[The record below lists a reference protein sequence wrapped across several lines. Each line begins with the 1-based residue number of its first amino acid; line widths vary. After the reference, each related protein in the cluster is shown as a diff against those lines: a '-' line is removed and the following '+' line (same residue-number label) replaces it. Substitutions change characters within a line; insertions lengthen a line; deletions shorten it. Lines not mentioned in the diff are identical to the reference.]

1 MTFSSFIQS
10 ILTLPRKVKITIVI
24 TLDILICIFT
34 TWLSFYLRLGEWIPL
49 LGSSLWRPEFA
60 SSVSFI
66 LLIPLFFLSGIYRSI
81 FRYSG
86 ISVAISI
93 SKIVIIYTLI
103 YSCVF
108 TGFGILGIPRTVG
121 IIQPIILLL
130 FILASRATARYWL
143 GGMYQDYFRREDI
156 AKVLIYGAGIEGR
169 QLADA
174 LVNSREMRV
183 VGFVDDDSYLV
194 GQVLNGQ
201 PIYALNDLEA
211 LTKNL
216 GIKVVLLAIPKVSQQ
231 RRNQII
237 KKITQLKI
245 IVRTLPSVNELAQGR
260 LQNISLRDLDIGDL
274 LGRDPIPPNE
284 SLLKIKISNK
294 TVMVTG
300 AGGSIGREL
309 CKQILSLNPRI
320 LLLID
325 ASEYALY
332 SIDNVL
338 KEQLGK
344 KITEIIPL
352 LTIIQDSSRISEI
365 IETWAPDTIY
375 HAAAYKHV
383 PLVEHNP
390 IEGISNNVFGTLVL
404 AELAARYRVS
414 DFVLI
419 STDKAVRPTNIMGAT
434 KRLSEMILQSLNSV
448 SQSTRFS
455 MVRFGNVLGSSGSVV
470 PRFSAQIQR
479 GGPITLTH
487 LDITRYFMTIPE
499 AAQLV
504 IQAGAMAKGGEVF
517 VLDMG
522 EPVRILDLAKN
533 MVELSGHSL
542 KSADNQGGDI
552 SIEIT
557 GLRPGEKLYEEL
569 LIGDNPQQTDH
580 PRIMKANEAFLEWE
594 ILSAQLEEL
603 KTTILKRD
611 LVGSILILNKI
622 VTNYKRSE
630 NVNDWVYLQNL
641 RE

>member
-1 MTFSSFIQS
+1 MTFGSFIQL
-10 ILTLPRKVKITIVI
+10 ILTLPRSVKIAIVI
-24 TLDILICIFT
+24 TLDVLICIFT
-34 TWLSFYLRLGEWIPL
+34 TWFSFYLRLGEWIPFF
-49 LGSSLWRPEFA
+49 GSSTWKPEFA

-66 LLIPLFFLSGIYRSI
+66 LLIPLFFLSGMYRSI

-86 ISVAISI
+86 ISVAISTF
-93 SKIVIIYTLI
+93 KIILI
-103 YSCVF
+103 YALFFSCVF

-121 IIQPIILLL
+121 LIQPILLLL
-130 FILASRATARYWL
+130 FIFASRAFACYWL
-143 GGMYQDYFRREDI
+143 GGMYQNYFRKEVI
-156 AKVLIYGAGIEGR
+156 TKVLIYGAGIEGR

-174 LVNSREMRV
+174 LVNSQEMSV
-183 VGFVDDDSYLV
+183 VGFVDDDPYLI

-201 PIYALNDLEA
+201 PIYAINDLEG

-216 GIKVVLLAIPKVSQQ
+216 GIKVVLLAIPWVSQQ
-231 RRNQII
+231 RRNQVI

-245 IVRTLPSVNELAQGR
+245 IVRTLPSVNELAHGR
-260 LQNISLRDLDIGDL
+260 LQNTSLRNLDIGDL
-274 LGRDPIPPNE
+274 LGRDPIPPND
-284 SLLKIKISNK
+284 SLLKTKISNK
-294 TVMVTG
+294 IVMVTG
-300 AGGSIGREL
+300 AGGSIGSEL
-309 CKQILSLNPRI
+309 CKQILNLKPRI

-332 SIDNVL
+332 SIDNIL
-338 KEQLGK
+338 KEQQEN

-352 LTIIQDSSRISEI
+352 LAMVQDSSRISLI
-365 IETWAPDTIY
+365 IETWMPDTIY

-383 PLVEHNP
+383 PLVEQNP

-404 AELAARYRVS
+404 AELAARYQVS

-434 KRLSEMILQSLNSV
+434 KRLSEMILQSLNSIH
-448 SQSTRFS
+448 QSTRFS

-470 PRFSAQIQR
+470 PRFSAQIHR

-487 LDITRYFMTIPE
+487 LEITRYFMTIPE

-504 IQAGAMAKGGEVF
+504 IQACAMAKGGEVF

-522 EPVRILDLAKN
+522 EPVRIFELAKN

-552 SIEIT
+552 GIEIT

-569 LIGDNPQQTDH
+569 LIGNDPQQTDH
-580 PRIMKANEAFLEWE
+580 PRIMKASEDYLEWK
-594 ILSAQLEEL
+594 ILAVQLEEL

-611 LVGSILILNKI
+611 VLGSIVNLNKI
-622 VTNYKRSE
+622 VTNYNRSD
-630 NVNDWVYLQNL
+630 NFNDWVYLQNL

>member
-1 MTFSSFIQS
+1 
-10 ILTLPRKVKITIVI
+10 
-24 TLDILICIFT
+24 
-34 TWLSFYLRLGEWIPL
+34 
-49 LGSSLWRPEFA
+49 
-60 SSVSFI
+60 
-66 LLIPLFFLSGIYRSI
+66 
-81 FRYSG
+81 
-86 ISVAISI
+86 
-93 SKIVIIYTLI
+93 
-103 YSCVF
+103 
-108 TGFGILGIPRTVG
+108 
-121 IIQPIILLL
+121 
-130 FILASRATARYWL
+130 
-143 GGMYQDYFRREDI
+143 
-156 AKVLIYGAGIEGR
+156 
-169 QLADA
+169 
-174 LVNSREMRV
+174 MRV
-183 VGFVDDDSYLV
+183 VGFVDDDSYLI

-201 PIYALNDLEA
+201 PIYAINDLEA

-216 GIKVVLLAIPKVSQQ
+216 GIKVVLLAIPRVSQQ

-274 LGRDPIPPNE
+274 LGRDPIPPND
-284 SLLKIKISNK
+284 SLLKTKISSK
-294 TVMVTG
+294 IVMVTG
-300 AGGSIGREL
+300 AGGSIGSEL
-309 CKQILSLNPRI
+309 CKQILNLKPRI

-332 SIDNVL
+332 SIDNEL
-338 KEQLGK
+338 KEQLDK

-352 LTIIQDSSRISEI
+352 LTIVQDSSRMSEI
-365 IETWAPDTIY
+365 IQTWIPDTIY

-383 PLVEHNP
+383 PLVEQNP

-404 AELAARYRVS
+404 AELAARYQVS

-552 SIEIT
+552 GIEIT

-569 LIGDNPQQTDH
+569 LIGDNPQQTAH

-611 LVGSILILNKI
+611 VVGSIMILNKI

>member
-1 MTFSSFIQS
+1 MTFSSFVQF
-10 ILTLPRKVKITIVI
+10 ILVLPRAVKIAIVI
-24 TLDILICIFT
+24 TIDILICIFT
-34 TWLSFYLRLGEWIPL
+34 TWLSFYLRLGEWISYF
-49 LGSSLWRPEFA
+49 GSSLWRPELA

-66 LLIPLFFLSGIYRSI
+66 LVIPLFFLSGIYRSI

-86 ISVAISI
+86 ISVVILI
-93 SKIVIIYTLI
+93 SKIVLIYALI

-108 TGFGILGIPRTVG
+108 TGFGILGIPRTIG
-121 IIQPIILLL
+121 LIQPIILLL
-130 FILASRATARYWL
+130 FILASRASARYWL

-174 LVNSREMRV
+174 LLNSREMRV
-183 VGFVDDDSYLV
+183 VGFVDDDSYLI

-201 PIYALNDLEA
+201 PIYAINDLEA

-216 GIKVVLLAIPKVSQQ
+216 GIKVVLLAIPRVSHQ

-260 LQNISLRDLDIGDL
+260 LQNDGLRDLDIGDL

-284 SLLKIKISNK
+284 SLLKTRISNK

-300 AGGSIGREL
+300 AGGSIGSEL
-309 CKQILSLNPRI
+309 CNQILNLKPRI

-325 ASEYALY
+325 SSEYALY
-332 SIDNVL
+332 SIDNLL
-338 KEQLGK
+338 KEQVDNK
-344 KITEIIPL
+344 NTEIIPL
-352 LTIIQDSSRISEI
+352 LTIVQDSLRMSEI
-365 IETWAPDTIY
+365 IETWMPDTIY

-383 PLVEHNP
+383 PLVEQNP

-404 AELAARYRVS
+404 AELAARYQVS

-448 SQSTRFS
+448 CQCTRFS

-504 IQAGAMAKGGEVF
+504 IQAGAMASGGEVF

-557 GLRPGEKLYEEL
+557 GLRPSEKLYEEL
-569 LIGDNPQQTDH
+569 LIGDNPKQTDH

-611 LVGSILILNKI
+611 VVSSILVLNKI